1 MEHAPVFSKG
11 RDLDAATSALHPWL
25 TARLGASRVEIEP
38 PGYPRGAGAS
48 NETLLIRARADGRV
62 EDYALR
68 ISPGPEHQMY
78 YEPRFRLQ
86 YDILRALFGRSDVRV
101 PEPLWFESDPTV
113 LGRPFYVMRR
123 MRGRVPVS
131 MPVYNSSGWLFD
143 ATPAQRRT
151 LWENSMRQ
159 LAAIHRVPVTQVAFV
174 DRPEHGPAGNEQ
186 QLSYWHAYADWA
198 FGDKTPD
205 VALAL
210 LEWLQAHRPS
220 SSVPGLSWGDARIGN
235 IMYDNDF
242 QVVGVMD
249 WEQVSLAG
257 PVADLAWWLLF
268 DESLSAG
275 QGVPRLDGLGT
286 RAETIALWRESTGR
300 TPDDL
305 HWHEVFARVKV
316 GLLSL
321 HSRRSL
327 PPMAATGTRHFSY
340 LHHACDLAGIV
351 VPEGVR

>member
-1 MEHAPVFSKG
+1 MEQAPVFSKG
-11 RDLDAATSALHPWL
+11 RDLDAALEALRPWL
-25 TARLGASRVEIEP
+25 AARLEVARVEIDP
-38 PGYPRGAGAS
+38 PGYPKGAGAS
-48 NETLLIRARADGRV
+48 NETLLIRAHAGGRT
-62 EDYALR
+62 EDYAVR

-86 YDILRALFGRSDVRV
+86 YDILHALFGSSEVRV
-101 PEPLWFESDPTV
+101 PEPLWFESDPMI

-131 MPVYNSSGWLFD
+131 MPVYNASGWLFE
-143 ATPAQRRT
+143 ATVAQRRT
-151 LWENSMRQ
+151 LWEDSMRQ
-159 LAAIHRVPVTQVAFV
+159 LAAIHRVPVAQVAFV
-174 DRPEHGPAGNEQ
+174 DRPEHGASGDEQ

-198 FGDKTPD
+198 FGEKTPEVA
-205 VALAL
+205 VALF
-210 LEWLQAHRPS
+210 EWLEAHRPRTCA
-220 SSVPGLSWGDARIGN
+220 PGLSWGDARIGN

-242 QVVGVMD
+242 RVLGVMD

-275 QGVPRLDGLGT
+275 QGIPRLEGLGT
-286 RAETIALWRESTGR
+286 REETIALWAESTGR
-300 TPDDL
+300 ATDEL
-305 HWHEVFARVKV
+305 HWHEVFARLKV

-327 PPMAATGTRHFSY
+327 PPMAATSTRHFSY
-340 LHHACDLAGIV
+340 LHHACELADLV
-351 VPEGVR
+351 VPEVIR

>member
-1 MEHAPVFSKG
+1 MEQAPVFSTG
-11 RDLDAATSALHPWL
+11 RDLDAALDALRPWL
-25 TARLGASRVEIEP
+25 AARLDAAEVEIDP
-38 PGYPRGAGAS
+38 PSYPQGAGAS
-48 NETLLIRARADGRV
+48 NETLLIRARADGRTAEFAV
-62 EDYALR
+62 R
-68 ISPGPEHQMY
+68 IAPGPDHQMY

-86 YDILRALFGRSDVRV
+86 YDILRALFGRFDVRV

-123 MRGRVPVS
+123 LLGRVPVS
-131 MPVYNSSGWLFD
+131 MPVYNSSGWLFE

-151 LWENSMRQ
+151 LWQNSMQQ
-159 LAAIHRVPVTQVAFV
+159 LGAIHSVPISEVAFV
-174 DRPEHGPAGNEQ
+174 DRPEHGVSGDEQ
-186 QLSYWHAYADWA
+186 QLSYWQAYADWA
-198 FGDKTPD
+198 FGEKTPE
-205 VALAL
+205 VAAAL
-210 LEWLQAHRPS
+210 FEWLDAHRPAAS
-220 SSVPGLSWGDARIGN
+220 APGLSWGDARIGN

-242 QVVGVMD
+242 QVLGVMD

-275 QGVPRLDGLGT
+275 QGIPRLAGLGT
-286 RAETIALWRESTGR
+286 REETIALWRESTGR

-305 HWHEVFARVKV
+305 HWHEVFARLKA

-327 PPMAATGTRHFSY
+327 PPMARTSTRHFSY
-340 LHHACDLAGIV
+340 LHHACDLAGLV
-351 VPEGVR
+351 VPEGIR